1 MPEAKSFFNQRN
13 SQTTGCSIMCNPAP
27 VIPPPITKRSNC
39 LLAIKFNSFRMKVIL
54 PKTINLTIPTH
65 CGFIHN
71 YGLWCKEMSLRKY
84 HDFGKSQPLSTQNL
98 GYLMQQYWLSEPGQ
112 QTKGPLSL
120 SHLEELAKNDRVS
133 PRAKVCLIGNT
144 DWTDLK
150 RSWAMPQRLV

>member
-1 MPEAKSFFNQRN
+1 
-13 SQTTGCSIMCNPAP
+13 
-27 VIPPPITKRSNC
+27 
-39 LLAIKFNSFRMKVIL
+39 
-54 PKTINLTIPTH
+54 
-65 CGFIHN
+65 
-71 YGLWCKEMSLRKY
+71 MSLRKP

-150 RSWAMPQRLV
+150 KIVSNAPKAGLVQPQTGQGSGTHAAYIAPPALPQSASTNKIPPSITPPQITDHTNGSNTNTQTRTDGAVVNLKPR